1 MYAIIQTGGKQ
12 YKVKEGDKVSVEKL
26 EAEPKAEISF
36 NEVLLV
42 GGNGSLQVGNPFLS
56 GAKVEAQV
64 LEQGKGAKI
73 LIFKKKQRKGYRKK
87 QGHRQRYTVLQIKKI
102 VA

>member
-26 EAEPKAEISF
+26 ASEPQAKISL

-42 GGNGSLQVGNPFLS
+42 GGNGYLQVGNPFLL
-56 GAKVEAQV
+56 GAEVEAQV
-64 LEQGKGAKI
+64 LEQIKGDKI
-73 LIFKKKQRKGYRKK
+73 LIFKKKKRKGYRKK
-87 QGHRQRYTVLQIKKI
+87 QGHRQLYTILQIKKI